1 MPITIPS
8 LEEFQE
14 TTKEKLALLLAQPG
28 FRFLREQNAL
38 RPLLCKARLGVSWKP
53 EFELA
58 PADLPSGLNLTAFIP
73 ALAATYYPMY
83 ARHLETNQVDNWKS
97 GAWNWLRQ
105 KLYITAGNNDSHWC
119 RGVAWTT
126 NRGTQYT
133 PPPSGPARPTTVE
146 LEVEVQIGAW
156 RRMYEE
162 FDERYCGEIEL
173 DREAIAQLLLDGNED
188 DVLEMI
194 NDAIGE
200 DYMDWDSD
208 IVDGSEHSYEET
220 DCGIGDGGWELTQ
233 PSRAGILISRLHDE
247 LAEDIERLRAER
259 DAEEDEAEDEEE
271 DEEPEEIPI

>member
-28 FRFLREQNAL
+28 FRFLRKQNAL

-58 PADLPSGLNLTAFIP
+58 PADLPSELNLTAFIP

-105 KLYITAGNNDSHWC
+105 KLYNTACNNDSPWC
-119 RGVAWTT
+119 RGVAWT
-126 NRGTQYT
+126 GTQYT
-133 PPPSGPARPTTVE
+133 PPPSGPARSATVE
-146 LEVEVQIGAW
+146 LEVEVQTDAW

-162 FDERYCGEIEL
+162 FDECRCGEIEL
-173 DREAIAQLLLDGNED
+173 DREDIAQLLLDGDED
-188 DVLEMI
+188 GVMEMI
-194 NDAIGE
+194 NDAIE
-200 DYMDWDSD
+200 ENYLDWDSD
-208 IVDGSEHSYEET
+208 PVDDSERNYEET
-220 DCGIGDGGWELTQ
+220 DYGTGDRGWELIR
-233 PSRAGILISRLHDE
+233 PSCAEILISRLRDE
-247 LAEDIERLRAER
+247 LAEDIERLRAEL

-271 DEEPEEIPI
+271 DEEPEEIQI

>member
-53 EFELA
+53 EFEPA
-58 PADLPSGLNLTAFIP
+58 PADLPSELNLTAFIS

-105 KLYITAGNNDSHWC
+105 KLYNTARNNDRHWC

-126 NRGTQYT
+126 NRETQCT
-133 PPPSGPARPTTVE
+133 PPPSGPARPATVE
-146 LEVEVQIGAW
+146 LEVEVQTDAW

-162 FDERYCGEIEL
+162 FDERRCGDIEL
-173 DREAIAQLLLDGNED
+173 DREAVAQLLLDGNED
-188 DVLEMI
+188 GVLEMI
-194 NDAIGE
+194 NDAIEE
-200 DYMDWDSD
+200 DYMDWSSD
-208 IVDGSEHSYEET
+208 TVDGSERNYEET
-220 DCGIGDGGWELTQ
+220 DGGTGDGGWELTHH
-233 PSRAGILISRLHDE
+233 SRAEILISRLREE
-247 LAEDIERLRAER
+247 LADDIEWLRAER
-259 DAEEDEAEDEEE
+259 DAENDEEDEE
-271 DEEPEEIPI
+271 EEPEEIQI